1 LGVGIEEDS
10 AKKAVPSPFFKV
22 SIYNLQNIK
31 HAFLASVDH
40 SSNANREILDI
51 IEKTLHEEQDREK
64 NTKNT
69 KKGPRPTEIRTQ
81 VTGIRTQGDDQLHYR
96 TLCGAIIF
104 LNL

>member
-64 NTKNT
+64 NTK
-69 KKGPRPTEIRTQ
+69 KGHRPTEIRTQ